1 MQDLLVH
8 PAVQSAAAP
17 LMVSLMM
24 AVMLWRASA
33 RWQGLAIL
41 AGFLTAMVLITG
53 FSLLPLTSTR
63 KIILAS
69 LGLPLLALAS
79 EFMLKRPSVRMIVL
93 TIIAA
98 AAMPWIIW
106 PVLSRM
112 EMGEALP
119 LMAGLMLYVA
129 WSVVIFIAWENSPER
144 IGSAALAMAT
154 GTGGAAMIGASA
166 LYGQL
171 GFAVAAAMGGLL
183 LRWMIAPGRNGF
195 GLAAAIAVAAPLALI
210 GAAAT
215 VYAKLPWTALP
226 WLALI
231 PLAARIPVAP
241 RSSRWLRVPLMTVIS
256 MLPAIPALWL
266 AWRAAG
272 DVVY

>member
-1 MQDLLVH
+1 MQDLLAH

-17 LMVSLMM
+17 LMVSLIL
-24 AVMLWRASA
+24 AALLWRASA
-33 RWQGLAIL
+33 RWQGLAIV
-41 AGFLTAMVLITG
+41 AGFVTSVVLITG
-53 FSLLPLTSTR
+53 YPLLPLTSTR

-69 LGLPLLALAS
+69 LALPLLALAS
-79 EFMLKRPSVRMIVL
+79 EFLLKKPIARIVMITL
-93 TIIAA
+93 ITATA
-98 AAMPWIIW
+98 LPWIIW

-119 LMAGLMLYVA
+119 LAAGLMLYVA
-129 WSVVIFIAWENSPER
+129 WSVGIFIAWGNSPER
-144 IGSAALAMAT
+144 TGSAALAMAI
-154 GTGGAAMIGASA
+154 GTGAAAMIGASA

-195 GLAAAIAVAAPLALI
+195 GIAAAVAVAVPVALI

-231 PLAARIPVAP
+231 PFAARIPVVP

-256 MLPAIPALWL
+256 ALPALPALWL

-272 DVVY
+272 DVMY